1 MRAPA
6 GVFADAGSM
15 VSWGVPETPAVSEH
29 ALDRAIRSLGEAFA
43 IFDPLRFR
51 AWAELGLTTAQLR
64 VMFLVREAPG
74 VTAGELAGRLS
85 VTPPT
90 ISGIVDRLVK
100 LDLVR
105 RVDDESDR
113 RLVRNH
119 LTDAGEQACTRME
132 RGGDIFLRRILVEMD
147 QRDVE
152 DLVKGLTALTHA
164 SAYVSKVEPNL
175 AAVAMPG
182 VTLG

>member
-1 MRAPA
+1 
-6 GVFADAGSM
+6 M
-15 VSWGVPETPAVSEH
+15 VSEQ
-29 ALDRAIRSLGEAFA
+29 ALDRAIQTLGEAFA

-64 VMFLVREAPG
+64 VMFLVRESPG
-74 VTAGELAGRLS
+74 VTAGELAERLS

-100 LDLVR
+100 MDLVR
-105 RVDDESDR
+105 RVDDVADR

-119 LTDAGEQACTRME
+119 LTEGGDHACTRME
-132 RGGDIFLRRILVEMD
+132 RGGDIFLRRILVEMNHHD
-147 QRDVE
+147 MD
-152 DLVKGLTALTHA
+152 DLVKGLMALTRA